1 GGIMANHEQLS
12 LERFSHLCRKYDVP
26 LQLISAIQ
34 EEADPIKREQLCNEV
49 GRFLISA
56 MCSFRIENSD
66 ANDVRIAAGL
76 DGDENIAHNIIF
88 PSKIR

>member
-1 GGIMANHEQLS
+1 
-12 LERFSHLCRKYDVP
+12 
-26 LQLISAIQ
+26 
-34 EEADPIKREQLCNEV
+34 
-49 GRFLISA
+49 

>member
-1 GGIMANHEQLS
+1 MANHEQLS

-56 MCSFRIENSD
+56 ISFRIENSD

-76 DGDENIAHNIIF
+76 DGDEKIIAHNIIF